1 MAVVEPAP
9 DPLAERKRD
18 HLRLSLAGDVGFA
31 TLTTGL
37 ERLRVRARAL
47 PACDLDAVDLSQVR
61 WGRRLAV
68 PLLVSCM
75 TGGVSEAGP
84 VNRALAVAAQA
95 HGVALGLGSG
105 RVLLEGDGVRDRD
118 RVASFAVRDLAP
130 DVLLFANLG
139 AVSLARHGPAACRRL
154 VAMCEADALVLH
166 LNSVQEAIQ
175 AAAGGPAGGDT
186 EFSRVLPRI
195 AEVCA
200 ELEVPVLVKEVGFG
214 LAPEDVAA
222 LVDAGVAGVDVA
234 GAGGTNWA
242 RVEGLRDG
250 RAGAVAAAFADW
262 GLPTAEA
269 VRGARRV
276 LDERDRG
283 DVTLIGSGGLRHGV
297 DALKVLCL
305 GADLAGVA
313 RGLLAAGAEGPA
325 AAVAAVGVIA
335 EQLRIAAWAAGA
347 TELADL
353 TEEWLTSD

>member
-1 MAVVEPAP
+1 MEVVDPEP

-47 PACDLDAVDLSQVR
+47 PACDLDEVDLSQVR

-68 PLLVSCM
+68 PLLISCM

-105 RVLLEGDGVRDRD
+105 RVLLEGGGERDRA
-118 RVASFAVRDLAP
+118 ASFAVRDLAP
-130 DVLLFANLG
+130 DVALFANLG
-139 AVSLARHGPAACRRL
+139 AVSLARHGAADCRRL
-154 VAMCEADALVLH
+154 VAACEADALVLH

-175 AAAGGPAGGDT
+175 AAAGGRAGGDT
-186 EFSRVLPRI
+186 EFSGLLPRI
-195 AEVCA
+195 AALCA
-200 ELEVPVLVKEVGFG
+200 TLEVPVLVKEVGFG

-222 LVDAGVAGVDVA
+222 LLDAGVAGVDVA

-242 RVEGLRDG
+242 RLEGRRDS
-250 RAGAVAAAFADW
+250 RAGEVAAAFADW
-262 GLPTAEA
+262 GWPTAEA

-276 LDERDRG
+276 LDERGRT
-283 DVTLIGSGGLRHGV
+283 DVALIGSGGLRHGV

-313 RGLLAAGAEGPA
+313 RGLLAAGAEGPS

-335 EQLRIAAWAAGA
+335 EQLRVGAWAAGA
-347 TELADL
+347 RTLADL
-353 TEEWLTSD
+353 TEDRLIAD